1 MITGVE
7 VVNAQ
12 PLFSVTKEDRRNQ
25 KMEMSKSNSRKELL
39 LLILSL
45 AWPTILEQCLQTIV
59 VYADTAMVGRIG
71 AGASAAVGLITPVT
85 WLINAPAY
93 SLGVGVLAFVARN
106 NGAKNYKELKTAAVQ
121 GIYLALIVGV
131 IIGTSLLALAPFLPK
146 WMGGAEDIC
155 QDATYYLAIT
165 GGAFI
170 FKSLDMVL
178 SCVIRGTGD
187 TKTPMRI
194 NTLMN
199 IINIIGNY
207 FLIYESRHIV
217 ILGQRI
223 FMPGAGMGV
232 AGAALGTAIASTFGG
247 IGMLIAV
254 WNNKLLSPRGQSK
267 RINGHVMY
275 QCVRVG
281 LPLAIQ
287 RLAVFSGYTV
297 FTSQVASLGTVTLAA
312 HSIAITAEEM
322 FYIPGFGMQDAGS
335 TLMGN
340 AMGEGDEKKM
350 DHLAHMLILTTTLIM
365 TLTGALL
372 FIFPDVMM
380 SIFTKDAQ
388 VIAQGVVAL
397 RIVAVSEPIY
407 GALIMMEGIFNGVGN
422 TKTTFVVGISTM
434 WIVRVG
440 MTAVCVHIFGLGLV
454 AVWGCMVAENVTKS
468 LVLYILF
475 RKGYWKKGAVVYD

>member
-1 MITGVE
+1 MRERET
-7 VVNAQ
+7 N
-12 PLFSVTKEDRRNQ
+12 RR
-25 KMEMSKSNSRKELL
+25 ELVK
-39 LLILSL
+39 LILML
-45 AWPTILEQCLQTIV
+45 AWPTILEQCLQTVV

-121 GIYLALIVGV
+121 GIYLALMVGA
-131 IIGTSLLALAPFLPK
+131 IISAGVLGLSPFLPK
-146 WMGGAEDIC
+146 WMGGEAQVC
-155 QDATYYLAIT
+155 RDATAYLAIT

-187 TKTPMRI
+187 TKTPMII

-199 IINIIGNY
+199 VLNIIGNY
-207 FLIYESRHIV
+207 FLIYESRTIYV
-217 ILGQRI
+217 LGHRM
-223 FMPGAGMGV
+223 FVPGANMGV
-232 AGAALGTAIASTFGG
+232 AGAALGTAIASVFGG
-247 IGMLIAV
+247 FAMMWAMWRNPV
-254 WNNKLLSPRGQSK
+254 LSPHGESK
-267 RINGHVMY
+267 RLNNHVMY

-287 RLAVFSGYTV
+287 RLAVFSGYTA
-297 FTSQVASLGTVTLAA
+297 FTSLVANLGTVTLAA

-335 TLMGN
+335 TLIGN
-340 AMGEGDEKKM
+340 AMGEGDEKKT
-350 DHLAHMLILTTTLIM
+350 DHMARLLILITVLIM
-365 TLTGALL
+365 TMTGGLL
-372 FIFPDVMM
+372 FLFPQFMM
-380 SIFTKDAQ
+380 GLFTKDAD
-388 VIAQGVVAL
+388 VIRQGVVAL
-397 RIVAVSEPIY
+397 KMVAISEPIY

-422 TKTTFVVGISTM
+422 TKTTFVVGICTM

-440 MTAVCVHIFGLGLV
+440 MTYVCVHWLGLGLV
-454 AVWGCMVAENVTKS
+454 AVWSCMIAENVTKAG
-468 LVLYILF
+468 VLGILF
-475 RKGYWKKGAVVYD
+475 VKGYWKKGAVVYD

>member
-1 MITGVE
+1 ME
-7 VVNAQ
+7 Q
-12 PLFSVTKEDRRNQ
+12 TKEV
-25 KMEMSKSNSRKELL
+25 SRKELVK
-39 LLILSL
+39 LILML

-131 IIGTSLLALAPFLPK
+131 IISAGVLALSPFLPK
-146 WMGGAEDIC
+146 WMGGEPGVC
-155 QDATYYLAIT
+155 RDATYYLAIT
-165 GGAFI
+165 GGAFVL
-170 FKSLDMVL
+170 KSMDMVL

-187 TKTPMRI
+187 TKTPMVI

-199 IINIIGNY
+199 VINIIGNY
-207 FLIYESRHIV
+207 FLIYESRHIAV
-217 ILGQRI
+217 LGKTV
-223 FMPGAGMGV
+223 FMPGAGLGV
-232 AGAALGTAIASTFGG
+232 AGAALGTAIASVFGG
-247 IGMLIAV
+247 LAMLWAV
-254 WNNKLLSPRGQSK
+254 WKSPLLSPHKQSK
-267 RINGHVMY
+267 RLNRHVMY

-287 RLAVFSGYTV
+287 RLAVFSGYTA
-297 FTSQVASLGTVTLAA
+297 FTSLVAKLGTVTLAA

-335 TLMGN
+335 TLIGN
-340 AMGEGDEKKM
+340 AMGEGNEKKT
-350 DHLAHMLILTTTLIM
+350 DHMAKLLILITVLIM
-365 TLTGALL
+365 TFTGALL
-372 FIFPDVMM
+372 FIFPQFMM
-380 SIFTKDAQ
+380 GLFTKDAE
-388 VIAQGVVAL
+388 VIAQGVIAL
-397 RIVAVSEPIY
+397 KMVAVSEPIY

-422 TKTTFVVGISTM
+422 TKTTFIVGICTM

-440 MTAVCVHIFGLGLV
+440 MTYICVHWLGLGLV
-454 AVWGCMVAENVTKS
+454 AVWSCMIAENVTKS
-468 LVLYILF
+468 GVLGILF
-475 RKGYWKKGAVVYD
+475 KKGYWKKGAVKYD